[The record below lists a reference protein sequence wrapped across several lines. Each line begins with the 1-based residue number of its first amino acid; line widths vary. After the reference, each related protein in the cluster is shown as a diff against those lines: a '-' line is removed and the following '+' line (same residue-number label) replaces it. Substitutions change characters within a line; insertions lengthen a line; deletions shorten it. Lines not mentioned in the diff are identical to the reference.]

1 MKTLK
6 FFAVLA
12 IATGMMV
19 TSCKK
24 ESSTPSQSA
33 TALGV
38 KLQATNKSFSL
49 LKSALVTT
57 PSFAWDTSF
66 LIVSKIEFEAEKRE
80 SEMARDS
87 SEVHFEWD
95 GPKKIDLFSLTS
107 VIGDI
112 SLLSGVYHEISL
124 KIIALKADAGAS
136 PVFYLS
142 GTYTNSVDS
151 IIPIVVIVNEDFEFK
166 VKKEGSSIDATTDY
180 TSLIN
185 VNLTLLMG
193 GITSMD
199 LNSATRNNGKIIIS
213 STSNAT
219 LYSKI
224 NTNLSTCEESELSKG
239 KESESGSG
247 KGSDSGSGSGSGSNS
262 GSGSGYGY

>member
-6 FFAVLA
+6 IFAVLA
-12 IATGMMV
+12 LATGMVV
-19 TSCKK
+19 TSCNK
-24 ESSTPSQSA
+24 ESSTPSKSA

-38 KLQATNKSFSL
+38 KIQATNKSFSL

-57 PSFAWDTSF
+57 PGFTWDSSF
-66 LIVSKIEFEAEKRE
+66 IVVSKIEFEAEKRE

-87 SEVHFEWD
+87 SSVHFEWD
-95 GPKKIDLFSLTS
+95 GPKKIDLFNLNS
-107 VIGDI
+107 VIGNI
-112 SLLSGVYHEISL
+112 SLLPGVYHEISI
-124 KIIALKADAGAS
+124 KIVALKADAGAS

-151 IIPIVVIVNEDFEFK
+151 VTPIVVIVNEDFEFK
-166 VKKEGSSIDATTDY
+166 VKKEGAGIDATTDY

-193 GITSMD
+193 GITSAY
-199 LNSATRNNGKIIIS
+199 LNSATRTNGKIIIS

-224 NTNLSTCEESELSKG
+224 NTNLSTCEETELSKG
-239 KESESGSG
+239 KDSESGSG
-247 KGSDSGSGSGSGSNS
+247 KGSDSGSGSCSNS
-262 GSGSGYGY
+262 GSGSGHNH

>member
-1 MKTLK
+1 METLK
-6 FFAVLA
+6 ILAVLA
-12 IATGMMV
+12 LATGMMV

-24 ESSTPSQSA
+24 ETSSPAKSPTS
-33 TALGV
+33 LGV
-38 KLQATNKSFSL
+38 KLQATNKSFTL
-49 LKSALVTT
+49 LKSALATT
-57 PSFAWDTSF
+57 PSFTWDTSY
-66 LIVSKIEFEAEKRE
+66 IVVSKIEFEAEKRE

-107 VIGDI
+107 VVGDI

-124 KIIALKADAGAS
+124 KISALKADAGSS

-151 IIPIVVIVNEDFEFK
+151 VIPIAVIVNENFEFK
-166 VKKEGSSIDATTDY
+166 VKKEGSSLDATSDY

-185 VNLTLLMG
+185 LNLTLLMS
-193 GITSMD
+193 GITSTD
-199 LNSATRNNGKIIIS
+199 LNSATRTNGKIIIS
-213 STSNAT
+213 STSNAA

-224 NTNLSTCEESELSKG
+224 NTNLSTCAESEISKG
-239 KESESGSG
+239 KESESGNGSG
-247 KGSDSGSGSGSGSNS
+247 NSNSNGNGNGSDPYS
-262 GSGSGYGY
+262 Y